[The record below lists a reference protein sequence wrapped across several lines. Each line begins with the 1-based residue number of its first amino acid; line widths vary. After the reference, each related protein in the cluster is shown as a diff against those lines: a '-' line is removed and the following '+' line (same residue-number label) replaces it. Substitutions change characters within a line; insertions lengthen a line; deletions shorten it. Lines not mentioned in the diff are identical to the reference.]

1 MRLNFLKTI
10 LILTVLSS
18 YVNAQQL
25 PIDFSDSNDNFT
37 PFLGSSFTIG
47 TDPTDFS
54 NDVGQCENYGFDNW
68 EGFFIDLSQP
78 VDLTFQ
84 NSISLSFYAFDSNPH
99 SIVLKLESGLN
110 APVQVTQNIAP
121 SNTWT
126 DEIVFNFSQ
135 AVLSA
140 DGVTAVNATGQY
152 NRLVIFIDG
161 GQISTGTFLVD
172 AIDYDSS
179 EVELPQLDVE
189 YTTLVW
195 EDQFDIPGSIDVSK
209 WYHQTQV
216 IIPGVGWA
224 NGEEQHYTDRLDNS
238 FVDNLGY
245 LNIVAKKESYTSQ
258 GLTKEYTSARL
269 NSKFAFT
276 YGRVDVRAKIPIES
290 GTWPAIWTLGK
301 NIDEDGAFWDSQFGT
316 KTWPYCG
323 EIDIMEHG
331 IFPNQNINYIKSS
344 IHTPCCYAGNPNG
357 GGTIAADLAND
368 FHVYSLNWSPNE
380 ITFLLDG
387 TIFYT
392 YNPAVKDENTWPFD
406 EDQYLLL
413 NLAIGGIS
421 GILDP
426 GFSQANMLIDYVKIY
441 QESSTDIVS
450 VNADEIDVKVFP
462 NPSWDI
468 VNVETQTQPA
478 AVQLFDMQ
486 GREQEV
492 LIDKKLN
499 IDVSALKSGI
509 YFLVLTFDKE
519 HKVEKIVV
527 K

>member
-140 DGVTAVNATGQY
+140 DGVTVVNATGQY

-179 EVELPQLDVE
+179 EVETPQLDVE

-209 WYHQTQV
+209 WHHQTQV

-224 NGEEQHYTDRLDNS
+224 NGEEQHYTDRIDNS

-450 VNADEIDVKVFP
+450 INVDEIDVKVFP

-468 VNVETQTQPA
+468 VNVETQTQPVT
-478 AVQLFDMQ
+478 VQLFDMQ

-492 LIDKKLN
+492 LIDKKLK

-519 HKVEKIVV
+519 LKVEKIVV